1 MKPLAIVVPT
11 LDEESHIAR
20 CLSSVHG
27 LGDLVVVDSGSTDGT
42 VHLAESLGARVV
54 HQDWLG
60 YAAQKNFALEL
71 LEHEYEWVL
80 LLDAD
85 EVVSADVAR
94 GVAAVAAAGPGQGP
108 AAYRIARRNYFLGR
122 ELRHCWWYPDY
133 QIRLVQPRTA
143 RFEERS
149 VHEHLV
155 IAGEVATLPGDLHH
169 ENLNGLSA
177 FLSRHNRYSTLEALE
192 IVRSGD
198 AEAARSAARDLLDTR
213 TRARRWVK
221 ERLWYRLPARP
232 LIRFLWLY
240 VVRRGFLDGRAG
252 FIYCCLIAFY
262 DAETNFKV
270 YEHDRQGRSALPDR
284 APGGLQAASRGRRG
298 RHPSADPPEDRAG
311 LGRVR

>member
-27 LGDLVVVDSGSTDGT
+27 LGDLVVVDSGSSDRT
-42 VHLAESLGARVV
+42 VQMAESLGARVV
-54 HQDWLG
+54 HQEWLG
-60 YAAQKNFALEL
+60 YAAQKNFALESL
-71 LEHEYEWVL
+71 QDEYEWVL

-85 EVVSADVAR
+85 EVVSADVAS
-94 GVAAVAAAGPGQGP
+94 GVAAVVEAGAAPGP

-122 ELRHCWWYPDY
+122 ELRYCWWYPDY
-133 QIRLVQPRTA
+133 QIRLVRPRSA
-143 RFEERS
+143 RFEERR

-169 ENLNGLSA
+169 ENLDGLSA
-177 FLSRHNRYSTLEALE
+177 FLGRHNRYSTLEALE
-192 IVRSGD
+192 IV
-198 AEAARSAARDLLDTR
+198 EAARSERARSASLDHLDPR

-284 APGGLQAASRGRRG
+284 VPGGLQVTSRGKHGRRS
-298 RHPSADPPEDRAG
+298 SADAPKDAADG
-311 LGRVR
+311 GQGR